1 MVFAWV
7 LLSFKRR
14 KRKHMTSNTTT
25 VVTEE
30 SLYSVDFLRVVV
42 HVTHNQHKLNNGV
55 RVDIKRTGDGYD
67 IEGQME
73 SFHPI
78 WVGHTGS
85 YSSQIKIKSLSEST
99 LQIEGNFYKWLHGQN
114 VTGSTDLVGLV
125 FDVVKGLSEQELE
138 IEPTPEQMEAIRQ
151 GLFEVSVV
159 DVNKALMFQDKQEAM
174 QYLERLKHNSSYPYR
189 KKDTENNGVY
199 FGKTS
204 KRWLIKYYH
213 KGNEIIANR
222 KHQTAI
228 TPELTEL
235 AERMIRCEMRI
246 KWTQLQDWDLLTG
259 SQWDEATVKKLID
272 DAHSK
277 LRMPTPITL
286 PEIPKKFLKFI
297 SCFKAGTV
305 VDCYTSQTIS
315 KMTADLIRKYG
326 IDVNDYTKKAA

>member
-1 MVFAWV
+1 MS
-7 LLSFKRR
+7 LNSTL
-14 KRKHMTSNTTT
+14 
-25 VVTEE
+25 TEE
-30 SLYSVDFLRVVV
+30 SLYSVDWLKVVV
-42 HVTHNQHKLNNGV
+42 HVNHNQHKLNNGV
-55 RVDIKRTGDGYD
+55 RVDIKRIDGGYD
-67 IEGQME
+67 VEGQME
-73 SFHPI
+73 SFRPLLI
-78 WVGHTGS
+78 RKRGS
-85 YSSQIKIKSLSEST
+85 YSSSLQVKSLSEST
-99 LQIEGNFYKWLHGQN
+99 LLIEGNFYKWLYGHN
-114 VTGSTDLVGLV
+114 VTGSPDLIRLV
-125 FDVVKGLSEQELE
+125 FDVVQGLSEQESE
-138 IEPTPEQMEAIRQ
+138 VAPTQEQLGAIRE
-151 GLFEVSVV
+151 GRFKVHMV
-159 DVNKALMFQDKQEAM
+159 DVNKALLFQDKEESL
-174 QYLERLKHNSSYPYR
+174 QYLERLKHLSSYPYR
-189 KKDTENNGVY
+189 KKDVENNGVY

-204 KRWLIKYYH
+204 KRWLLKYYH

-305 VDCYTSQTIS
+305 VDIYTSKTID
-315 KMTADLIRKYG
+315 KMKADLLRQYG

>member
-1 MVFAWV
+1 
-7 LLSFKRR
+7 
-14 KRKHMTSNTTT
+14 MTLTSTTLA
-25 VVTEE
+25 TEGTI
-30 SLYSVDFLRVVV
+30 YSVDWLRVVV
-42 HVTHNQHKLNNGV
+42 HVTHNQHKINNGV
-55 RVDIKRTGDGYD
+55 RVDIKRTNDGYD

-85 YSSQIKIKSLSEST
+85 YSSQIKIKSVSETT

-125 FDVVKGLSEQELE
+125 FDVVQRLSEQELE
-138 IEPTPEQMEAIRQ
+138 IEPTPEQMEAVRQ
-151 GLFEVSVV
+151 GLFEVSMV
-159 DVNKALMFQDKQEAM
+159 DVNKALMFQDRQEALK
-174 QYLERLKHNSSYPYR
+174 YLERLKHVSSYPYR
-189 KKDTENNGVY
+189 KDKDVENNGVY

-213 KGNEIIANR
+213 KGNEILANN

-228 TPELTEL
+228 TPALTEL
-235 AERMIRCEMRI
+235 AEKMVRCEMRI
-246 KWTQLQDWDLLTG
+246 KWHQLNDWDLLTG
-259 SQWDEATVKKLID
+259 DRWDAATVKKLID

-277 LRMPTPITL
+277 LRMPASIDVTGL
-286 PEIPKKFLKFI
+286 PKPFIKFI

>member
-1 MVFAWV
+1 MHGFFC
-7 LLSFKRR
+7 LFKRR
-14 KRKHMTSNTTT
+14 KHKQMTLTSTTLA
-25 VVTEE
+25 TEGTI
-30 SLYSVDFLRVVV
+30 YSVDWLRVVV
-42 HVTHNQHKLNNGV
+42 HVTHNQHKINNGV
-55 RVDIKRTGDGYD
+55 RVDIKRTNDGYD

-85 YSSQIKIKSLSEST
+85 YSSQIKIKSVSETT

-125 FDVVKGLSEQELE
+125 FDVVQRLSEQELE
-138 IEPTPEQMEAIRQ
+138 IEPTPEQMEAVRQ
-151 GLFEVSVV
+151 GLFEVSMV
-159 DVNKALMFQDKQEAM
+159 DVNKALMFQDRQEALK
-174 QYLERLKHNSSYPYR
+174 YLERLKHVSSYPYR
-189 KKDTENNGVY
+189 KDKDVENNGVY

-213 KGNEIIANR
+213 KGNEILANN

-228 TPELTEL
+228 TPALTEL
-235 AERMIRCEMRI
+235 AEKMVRCEMRI
-246 KWTQLQDWDLLTG
+246 KWHQLNDWDLLTG
-259 SQWDEATVKKLID
+259 DRWDAATVKKLID

-277 LRMPTPITL
+277 LRMPASIDVTGL
-286 PEIPKKFLKFI
+286 PKPFIKFI

>member
-1 MVFAWV
+1 MHGFFC
-7 LLSFKRR
+7 LFKRR
-14 KRKHMTSNTTT
+14 KHKQMTLTSTTLA
-25 VVTEE
+25 TEGTI
-30 SLYSVDFLRVVV
+30 YSVDWLRVVV
-42 HVTHNQHKLNNGV
+42 HVTHNQHKINNGV
-55 RVDIKRTGDGYD
+55 RVDIKRTNDGYD

-85 YSSQIKIKSLSEST
+85 YSSQIKIKSVSETT

-125 FDVVKGLSEQELE
+125 FDVVQRLSEQELE
-138 IEPTPEQMEAIRQ
+138 IEPTPEQMEAVRQ
-151 GLFEVSVV
+151 GLFEVSMV
-159 DVNKALMFQDKQEAM
+159 DVNKALMFQDRQEALK
-174 QYLERLKHNSSYPYR
+174 YLERLKHVSSYPYR
-189 KKDTENNGVY
+189 KDKEIENNGVY

-213 KGNEIIANR
+213 KGNEILANN

-228 TPELTEL
+228 TPALTEL
-235 AERMIRCEMRI
+235 AEKMVRCEMRI
-246 KWTQLQDWDLLTG
+246 KWHQLNDWDLLTG
-259 SQWDEATVKKLID
+259 DRWDAATVKKLID

-277 LRMPTPITL
+277 LRMPASIDVTGL
-286 PEIPKKFLKFI
+286 PKPFIKFI

>member
-1 MVFAWV
+1 MS
-7 LLSFKRR
+7 LNSTL
-14 KRKHMTSNTTT
+14 
-25 VVTEE
+25 TEE
-30 SLYSVDFLRVVV
+30 SLYSVDWLKVVV
-42 HVTHNQHKLNNGV
+42 HVNHNQHKLNNGV

-114 VTGSTDLVGLV
+114 VTGSTDLIGLV
-125 FDVVKGLSEQELE
+125 FDVVQGLSEQESE
-138 IEPTPEQMEAIRQ
+138 VAPTQEQLGAIRE
-151 GLFEVSVV
+151 GAFKVRMV

-305 VDCYTSQTIS
+305 VDIYTSKTID
-315 KMTADLIRKYG
+315 KMKADLLRQYG

>member
-1 MVFAWV
+1 MS
-7 LLSFKRR
+7 LNSTL
-14 KRKHMTSNTTT
+14 
-25 VVTEE
+25 TEE
-30 SLYSVDFLRVVV
+30 KIYSVDWLKVVV
-42 HVTHNQHKLNNGV
+42 HVNHNQHKLNNGV
-55 RVDIKRTGDGYD
+55 RVDIKRTNDGYD
-67 IEGQME
+67 TEGQME
-73 SFHPI
+73 SFRPMWI
-78 WVGHTGS
+78 CKTGS
-85 YSSQIKIKSLSEST
+85 YSSSLKVKSLSEST
-99 LQIEGNFYKWLHGQN
+99 LLIEGNFYKWLHGQN
-114 VTGSTDLVGLV
+114 VTGSTDLIGLV
-125 FDVVKGLSEQELE
+125 FDVVQGLSEQELE
-138 IEPTPEQMEAIRQ
+138 VAPTQEQLGAIRE
-151 GLFEVSVV
+151 GAFKVRMV

-213 KGNEIIANR
+213 KGNEILANK

-235 AERMIRCEMRI
+235 AEKMIRCEMRI
-246 KWTQLQDWDLLTG
+246 KWHQLNDWDLLEG
-259 SQWDEATVKKLID
+259 SQWNEATVKKLID

-277 LRMPTPITL
+277 LRMPAPITL
-286 PEIPKKFLKFI
+286 PEMPKKFLKFI

>member
-1 MVFAWV
+1 
-7 LLSFKRR
+7 
-14 KRKHMTSNTTT
+14 MTLTSTTLA
-25 VVTEE
+25 TEGTI
-30 SLYSVDFLRVVV
+30 YSVDWLRVVV
-42 HVTHNQHKLNNGV
+42 HVTHNQHKINNGV
-55 RVDIKRTGDGYD
+55 RVDIKRTNDGYD

-85 YSSQIKIKSLSEST
+85 YSSQIKIKSVSETT

-125 FDVVKGLSEQELE
+125 FDVVQRLSEQELE
-138 IEPTPEQMEAIRQ
+138 IEPTPEQMEAVRQ
-151 GLFEVSVV
+151 GLFEVSMV
-159 DVNKALMFQDKQEAM
+159 DVNKALMFQDRQEALK
-174 QYLERLKHNSSYPYR
+174 YLERLKHVSSYPYR
-189 KKDTENNGVY
+189 KDKEIENNGVY

-213 KGNEIIANR
+213 KGNEILANN

-228 TPELTEL
+228 TPALTEL
-235 AERMIRCEMRI
+235 AEKMVRCEMRI
-246 KWTQLQDWDLLTG
+246 KWHQLNDWDLLTG
-259 SQWDEATVKKLID
+259 DRWDAATVKKLID

-277 LRMPTPITL
+277 LRMPASIDVTGL
-286 PEIPKKFLKFI
+286 PKPFIKFI

>member
-1 MVFAWV
+1 
-7 LLSFKRR
+7 
-14 KRKHMTSNTTT
+14 MTSNTTT
-25 VVTEE
+25 VATEE

-55 RVDIKRTGDGYD
+55 RVDIKRTSDGYD

-78 WVGHTGS
+78 WVDHTGS
-85 YSSQIKIKSLSEST
+85 YTSQIKIKSLSEST

-159 DVNKALMFQDKQEAM
+159 DVNKALMFQDRQEALK
-174 QYLERLKHNSSYPYR
+174 YLERLKHVSSYPYR
-189 KKDTENNGVY
+189 KNKKDVENNGVY

-213 KGNEIIANR
+213 KGNEILANK

-235 AERMIRCEMRI
+235 AEKMIRCEMRI
-246 KWTQLQDWDLLTG
+246 KWHQLNDWDLLTG
-259 SQWDEATVKKLID
+259 DRWDDATVKKLID

-277 LRMPTPITL
+277 LRL
-286 PEIPKKFLKFI
+286 PASIDVTGLPKPFIKFI

-326 IDVNDYTKKAA
+326 IDVNNYTKKAV

>member
-1 MVFAWV
+1 
-7 LLSFKRR
+7 
-14 KRKHMTSNTTT
+14 MTLKTTSL
-25 VVTEE
+25 VTEE
-30 SLYSVDFLRVVV
+30 TIYSLDWLKVVV
-42 HVTHNQHKLNNGV
+42 HVNHNQHSLNNGV
-55 RVDIKRTGDGYD
+55 RVDIKRIDGGYD
-67 IEGQME
+67 TEGQME
-73 SFHPI
+73 SFRPLLI
-78 WVGHTGS
+78 RKRGS
-85 YSSQIKIKSLSEST
+85 YSSSLQVKSLSEST
-99 LQIEGNFYKWLHGQN
+99 LLIEGNFYKWLYGHN
-114 VTGSTDLVGLV
+114 VTGSPDLIGLV
-125 FDVVKGLSEQELE
+125 FDVVQSLS
-138 IEPTPEQMEAIRQ
+138 TQ
-151 GLFEVSVV
+151 GLEVDPTHEQLAAIKQGHFKVHMV
-159 DVNKALMFQDKQEAM
+159 DVNKALLFRDKEESL
-174 QYLERLKHNSSYPYR
+174 QYLERLKHLSSYPYR
-189 KKDTENNGVY
+189 KKDVENNGVY

-204 KRWLIKYYH
+204 KRWLLKYYH

-305 VDCYTSQTIS
+305 VDIYTSKTID
-315 KMTADLIRKYG
+315 KMKADLLRQYG

>member
-1 MVFAWV
+1 MHGFFC
-7 LLSFKRR
+7 LLKRR

-25 VVTEE
+25 VATEE

-55 RVDIKRTGDGYD
+55 RVDIKRTCDGYD

-73 SFHPI
+73 SFRPMWI
-78 WVGHTGS
+78 CKTGS
-85 YSSQIKIKSLSEST
+85 YSSSLKVKSLSEST
-99 LQIEGNFYKWLHGQN
+99 LLIEGNFYKWLHGQN
-114 VTGSTDLVGLV
+114 VTGSTDLIGLV
-125 FDVVKGLSEQELE
+125 FDVVQGLSEQESE
-138 IEPTPEQMEAIRQ
+138 VAPTQEQLGAIRE
-151 GLFEVSVV
+151 GAFKVRMV

-305 VDCYTSQTIS
+305 VDIYTSKTID
-315 KMTADLIRKYG
+315 KMKADLLRQYG

>member
-1 MVFAWV
+1 MS
-7 LLSFKRR
+7 LNSTL
-14 KRKHMTSNTTT
+14 
-25 VVTEE
+25 TEE
-30 SLYSVDFLRVVV
+30 SLYSVDWLKVVV
-42 HVTHNQHKLNNGV
+42 HVNHNQHKLNNGV
-55 RVDIKRTGDGYD
+55 RVDIKRIDGGYD
-67 IEGQME
+67 TEGQME
-73 SFHPI
+73 SFRPMWI
-78 WVGHTGS
+78 CKTGS
-85 YSSQIKIKSLSEST
+85 YSSSLKVKSLSEST
-99 LQIEGNFYKWLHGQN
+99 LLIEGNFYKWLHGQN
-114 VTGSTDLVGLV
+114 VTGSTDLIGLV
-125 FDVVKGLSEQELE
+125 FDVVQGLSEQQLE
-138 IEPTPEQMEAIRQ
+138 IEPTQEQMQSIRQ

-159 DVNKALMFQDKQEAM
+159 DVNKALMFQDRQEALK
-174 QYLERLKHNSSYPYR
+174 YLERLKHVSSYPYR
-189 KKDTENNGVY
+189 KNKKDVENNGVY

-213 KGNEIIANR
+213 KGNEILANK

-305 VDCYTSQTIS
+305 VDIYTSKTID
-315 KMTADLIRKYG
+315 KMKADLLRQYG